1 MHNSQEDAILPPRPS
16 KRTLD
21 AFSGSSIKLTVKWR
35 LSILVSVDVT
45 LWSPAALATEIIDWL
60 GNRQAGPDWEEQWMN
75 GSWTYRWETWGYMP
89 QFLFFLFGKTNIQTN
104 KQKKNPGYQQLIGGR
119 LCSVSLFKSPAQ
131 PGVKA
136 VGTWN
141 WSPPS
146 PQPPPQNTRAERKK
160 RAEGPSA

>member
-1 MHNSQEDAILPPRPS
+1 
-16 KRTLD
+16 
-21 AFSGSSIKLTVKWR
+21 
-35 LSILVSVDVT
+35 
-45 LWSPAALATEIIDWL
+45 
-60 GNRQAGPDWEEQWMN
+60 
-75 GSWTYRWETWGYMP
+75 MP

-146 PQPPPQNTRAERKK
+146 PQPPPPKTHAQRGRREQR
-160 RAEGPSA
+160 GLVLSSFSL